1 MFSRSIEA
9 EAEVDARGPKG
20 KLVYSTVTGIVF
32 SACLPD
38 GPGLGQSHVPPF
50 EGLLSLPSSRHR

>member
-9 EAEVDARGPKG
+9 EAEIDARGPKG
-20 KLVYSTVTGIVF
+20 KLVYSPGTGIVF

-38 GPGLGQSHVPPF
+38 RPGLGQAHVPPF
-50 EGLLSLPSSRHR
+50 KGLLTLPTSRHR